1 MKQEVLMPKL
11 SKENWVS
18 AAINQLKE
26 FGPTGVSG
34 EKIARRLDVTRG
46 SFYHHFNSM
55 DELISLMLAFWEQ
68 TQTTDI
74 LYRTNQQYDDLH
86 RKMTT
91 LLESAWNT
99 DAELEIA
106 MRQWAFSNEMVRTHV
121 ERIDRV
127 RLGFITA
134 VYTELA
140 QDDVKGRKLGKIAYY
155 GLLGALH
162 AWPRFTK
169 EQLKETILEIQ
180 ALLTENS

>member
-1 MKQEVLMPKL
+1 MNQDVLMPKL
-11 SKENWVS
+11 SKENWVA

-26 FGPTGVSG
+26 YGPMGVSG

-55 DELISLMLAFWEQ
+55 DELIGLMLEFWEQ

-74 LYRTNQQYDDLH
+74 LQRTHLQFDDLQ

-91 LLESAWNT
+91 LMESAWNT

-106 MRQWAFSNEMVRTHV
+106 MRQWAFSNELVRTHM

-134 VYTELA
+134 IYIEFTRDEA
-140 QDDVKGRKLGKIAYY
+140 KGKKLGKIAYY

-169 EQLKETILEIQ
+169 EELKETILEIQ
-180 ALLTENS
+180 ALLTEGS

>member
-1 MKQEVLMPKL
+1 MPKL
-11 SKENWVS
+11 SKENWVA

-26 FGPTGVSG
+26 YGPMGVSG

-46 SFYHHFNSM
+46 SFYHHFSSM
-55 DELISLMLAFWEQ
+55 DELIELMLQHWEQ
-68 TQTTDI
+68 TQTLDI
-74 LYRTNQQYDDLH
+74 LDRTYQQYTDLN

-91 LLESAWNT
+91 LLESAWNS

-106 MRQWAFSNEMVRTHV
+106 MRQWAFSNQLVRSHV

-127 RLGFITA
+127 RLGFISA
-134 VYTELA
+134 VYIELTNSESR
-140 QDDVKGRKLGKIAYY
+140 GRKLGKIAYY

-162 AWPRFTK
+162 SWPRFTK

-180 ALLTENS
+180 SLLIQELG